1 MIPNTYES
9 LFRYSNAI
17 ATALPKASMGK
28 NSACIFSSFFW
39 YQCAI
44 SNTLPKKCFH
54 QRLFGNVST
63 KDSTKNRGCIRNP
76 YETPFYYALFF
87 LSILSTIKYSATLTT
102 SAMHPKIRT
111 LCSIFITMYT
121 QNASASSGISGPNFK
136 SNPAPSRSF

>member
-1 MIPNTYES
+1 MNLYLGIRMQLQPLYQKHLWGKTPLAFS
-9 LFRYSNAI
+9 RRFFGINAQYQ
-17 ATALPKASMGK
+17 THYQK
-28 NSACIFSSFFW
+28 SAFIKGFSETS
-39 YQCAI
+39 QQK
-44 SNTLPKKCFH
+44 TP
-54 QRLFGNVST
+54 Q
-63 KDSTKNRGCIRNP
+63 KNRGCIRNP